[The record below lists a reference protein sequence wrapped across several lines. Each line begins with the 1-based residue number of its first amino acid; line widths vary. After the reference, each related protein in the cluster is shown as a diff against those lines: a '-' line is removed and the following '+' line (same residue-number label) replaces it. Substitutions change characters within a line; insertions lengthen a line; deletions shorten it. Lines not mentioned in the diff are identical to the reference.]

1 MSGRT
6 TWDLSFLV
14 DRDLRILEGRGAC
27 NELLGESLQSLIG
40 QSLTGIVV
48 AAVARLNCLAII
60 PVAILIAGLSN
71 AGSSLQI
78 LGIPS
83 DIVVLL
89 QGVVLLLVAA
99 SEFFLYNRIRMEWP
113 WRSSPQPRA

>member
-1 MSGRT
+1 MG
-6 TWDLSFLV
+6 
-14 DRDLRILEGRGAC
+14 
-27 NELLGESLQSLIG
+27 
-40 QSLTGIVV
+40 GIVV

-89 QGVVLLLVAA
+89 QGVALLLVAA
-99 SEFFLYNRIRMEWP
+99 SEFFLYNRIRVEWP
-113 WRSSPQPRA
+113 WGSSPQPLD